1 MRFNYSILEI
11 PDLPEDSFKH
21 CGDKKIK
28 PQGGGKG
35 SGSSTT
41 TVQIP
46 EEQKALLR
54 AQTDFLTGT
63 AFPEYRNT
71 ITGAKDVY
79 GSVRGQGQNTANL
92 FGTAGQAAMRQGL
105 SGLSQLFSPDYEQKQ
120 IQGAIQPYKEQAA
133 AETAAQTARYGSA
146 GQLGSA
152 RAALADANLAGTQAQ
167 RYGNVAANV
176 MANVQN
182 QRNQVGQYL
191 TNYGTQAQLQ
201 GLNLPQDLYNKYAS
215 VVYGIPQGGVTPN
228 FAGTQG
234 SSTSG
239 QSKGKGI
246 RLF

>member
-11 PDLPEDSFKH
+11 PDLPEESFKH

-41 TVQIP
+41 NVNIP
-46 EEQKALLR
+46 QEQKDLLR
-54 AQTDFLTGT
+54 AQTEFLKGT
-63 AFPEYRNT
+63 AFPEYRST
-71 ITGAKDVY
+71 IGGAKDVY
-79 GSVRGQGQNTANL
+79 GSVQNQGQKTANL
-92 FGTAGQAAMRQGL
+92 LGTAGQAAMLHGL
-105 SGLSQLFSPDYEQKQ
+105 GGLSQLFSPDYEQKQ
-120 IQGAIQPYKEQAA
+120 IQGALQPYREQAA
-133 AETAAQTARYGSA
+133 EEKSAQTARYGSA

-176 MANVQN
+176 MANIQN
-182 QRNQVGQYL
+182 QRNQLGQYL
-191 TNYGTQAQLQ
+191 TNFGSQSQLQ

-215 VVYGIPQGGVTPN
+215 AVYGVPQQGVTPN
-228 FAGTQG
+228 FTGTQG

-239 QSKGKGI
+239 QSKGKGF